1 MKKIMILAAVLIT
14 SGSLQAQDCKNFFY
28 LQNNKVVEMSI
39 YNRKGKPDG
48 KCTYTV
54 QEVKKNGS
62 TVSSKVKSEIVSEKG
77 KQLATATTTVKC
89 TGGVMMMNMSMF
101 IPAGNMQQVK
111 NVDATANAVY
121 LDYPANLQVGSTLPD
136 GHFKMNTS
144 SGDGL
149 NSELE
154 MDITER
160 KAVGKESVTSPAGTW
175 ECFKITYHS
184 KLKIKVAG
192 IGIPVN
198 MDMTEW
204 FAPGFGVVKTE
215 SKYGSTLITAIR

>member
-1 MKKIMILAAVLIT
+1 MLLTGGIVL
-14 SGSLQAQDCKNFFY
+14 AQDCKNFFY

-39 YNRKGKPDG
+39 FNRKGKPDG

-62 TVSSKVKSEIVSEKG
+62 SVISKVKSEIVSEKG
-77 KQLATATTTVKC
+77 KLLATALTNVKC
-89 TGGVMMMNMSMF
+89 TGGVMMMDMSMF

-121 LDYPANLQVGSTLPD
+121 LDYPANMQVGGQLPD

-160 KAVGKESVTSPAGTW
+160 KVTAKESVTSPAGTW

-184 KLKIKVAG
+184 KLKIRVAG
-192 IGIPVN
+192 IGIPIN
-198 MDMTEW
+198 MDVTEW